1 LRAARCRPGI
11 DRRGE
16 QAASTRSRRHCRRA
30 CRCRRSFADLA
41 AEHLAAHRRL
51 AAATSLLT
59 EARKDGAADKI
70 AAARRRLDAA
80 YAECDRVGR
89 ANIAEMQD
97 PVAGRQ
103 ANLDELLEQMDRS
116 WAANAAMT
124 KALGRPDVDEDGR
137 P

>member
-1 LRAARCRPGI
+1 
-11 DRRGE
+11 
-16 QAASTRSRRHCRRA
+16 
-30 CRCRRSFADLA
+30 
-41 AEHLAAHRRL
+41 
-51 AAATSLLT
+51 
-59 EARKDGAADKI
+59 
-70 AAARRRLDAA
+70 
-80 YAECDRVGR
+80 
-89 ANIAEMQD
+89 MQD